1 MLQQSSED
9 TFETDLSIVT
19 IAKQLKAMKRWWS
32 KNPFVSILL
41 IALVITEVMGKLHIK
56 TACAI

>member
-41 IALVITEVMGKLHIK
+41 IALVITEGMGKLHI
-56 TACAI
+56 